1 MQGLM
6 ETARID
12 KTKEWTVE
20 DYLHL
25 GETGTPCQLINGELM
40 MSPAP
45 SILHQIISKRIFKL
59 LDKEAEK
66 GGDVFYAPIDLYID
80 RKNVYQPD
88 LVYISK
94 SNKGIIST
102 RGIEGVP
109 DLVVEIL
116 SPSNIFTDRYFKK
129 KTYREIGV
137 KEYWIVDPGNQTI
150 EIYTH
155 SQSDPDVPHL
165 YLAGEG
171 KVTSTVLP
179 DLGFDLK
186 IIFE

>member
-1 MQGLM
+1 M

-12 KTKEWTVE
+12 KTREWTVE

-25 GETGTPCQLINGELM
+25 GEMSTPCQLINGELI

-45 SILHQIISKRIFKL
+45 AILHQSISKKIFKL

-66 GGDVFYAPIDLYID
+66 GGGDVFYAPIDLFID
-80 RKNVYQPD
+80 KKNVYQPD

-94 SNKGIIST
+94 ENRHIISK

-116 SPSNIFTDRYFKK
+116 SPSNAFTDRYFKK
-129 KTYREIGV
+129 KIYQNIGV
-137 KEYWIVDPGNQTI
+137 KEYSIVDPGNHTI

-155 SQSDPDVPHL
+155 NQTDHDIPHL
-165 YLAGEG
+165 YRVDEG
-171 KVTSTVLP
+171 KITSTVLP
-179 DLGFDLK
+179 DLAFDLK
-186 IIFE
+186 VIFE